1 MKECRHSSTAVAKGI
16 DNTPSPEIE
25 ANIVES
31 VEMLL
36 DPLREAWEIHCR
48 QNGLGQGGHQHL
60 LRLPLPGTEQGGGRF
75 VHLGTPLRLC
85 LRPRADKR
93 QNDGVQ
99 AFLPRLPCR
108 LRFRPADFRRRECG
122 RHTRLD
128 ARGLQASRRH
138 TATGAV
144 SLDDTW
150 QLLPHDRLI

>member
-1 MKECRHSSTAVAKGI
+1 MKECIHSSTAVEKGI

-25 ANIVES
+25 AHIVES

-36 DPLREAWEIHCR
+36 DPVARSVGNPLPAERS
-48 QNGLGQGGHQHL
+48 GQGGHQHL

-150 QLLPHDRLI
+150 QLLSHDRLI